1 MKTFY
6 NSKKILKL
14 FNIFVPEKQ
23 EDINSF
29 SEKVNKLINPVIK
42 QLLTSYVDKKN
53 KEVVFYQIEVGGKR
67 LRPALAMICCKM
79 LRGKIKDVIYPAAGL
94 EILHNYSLIID
105 DIIDNSQKRRG
116 EPTCWVK
123 FGSSVSQCI
132 GVDYSAAI
140 FQSAKNSKDP
150 TKISEIFSTTLKEIV
165 DGEIMD
171 MLFEQRGRE
180 NEPYIVKNR
189 YKKINEKDYLY
200 MINKKTSALF
210 RSCCEIGGI
219 CADANQK
226 QLEALREYG
235 LNIGIAFQVKD
246 DILDIFGKER
256 KFGKKIGKDIMERK
270 RGNIVVLLA
279 LKQLNSSDKNE
290 LSEILKKDRISR
302 KNVKKAVAIIEKTN
316 AKNLAFQFGE
326 KYIQKAKDNLDLLPH
341 NKWNQIL
348 KQLTEFTLTRE
359 K

>member
-1 MKTFY
+1 MRILHNPKQ
-6 NSKKILKL
+6 ILKL
-14 FNIFVPEKQ
+14 FNVFIPEKQ
-23 EDINSF
+23 EDVNSF
-29 SEKVNKLINPVIK
+29 SKKVDKLINPVIK
-42 QLLTSYVDKKN
+42 QLLTSYVDNKN

-67 LRPALAMICCKM
+67 LRPALAMVCCKM
-79 LRGKIKDVIYPAAGL
+79 LGGKIKDIIYPAAGL

-116 EPTCWVK
+116 KPTSWMR
-123 FGSSVSQCI
+123 FGKSISQCI

-140 FQSAKNSKDP
+140 FQSTKDSKDP
-150 TKISEIFSTTLKEIV
+150 IKISEIFSTTLKEVV

-171 MLFEQRGRE
+171 MLFEQKGRE
-180 NEPYIVKNR
+180 NEPYIMKNR
-189 YKKINEKDYLY
+189 YKKIDEKDYLH

-219 CADANQK
+219 CANANSK
-226 QLEALREYG
+226 QLQALKEYG
-235 LNIGIAFQVKD
+235 LNLGIAFQVKD

-279 LKQLNSSDKNE
+279 LKQFNSKDKNE
-290 LSEILKKDRISR
+290 FFKILKKDRINQR
-302 KNVKKAVAIIEKTN
+302 DIKKAVAMIEKAG
-316 AKNLAFQFGE
+316 AKDLAFHFGE
-326 KYIQKAKDNLDLLPH
+326 KYIQKAKENLNLLPY

-348 KQLTEFTLTRE
+348 MQLTEFALTRE